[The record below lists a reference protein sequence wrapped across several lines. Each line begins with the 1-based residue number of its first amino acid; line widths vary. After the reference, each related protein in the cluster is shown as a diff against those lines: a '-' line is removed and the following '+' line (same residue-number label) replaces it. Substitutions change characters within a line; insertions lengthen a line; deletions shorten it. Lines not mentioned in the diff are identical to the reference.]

1 MRGADFCRRN
11 RDGAPNGRP
20 PGGKLTGTPAT
31 TFHRMSD
38 PAPALDAVDTVADPQ
53 LDFKRATDELVQHQ
67 GDTIAMALFIAAVVF
82 AALTLK
88 NVIDGFPVI
97 AAVCGLATFICL
109 IYGRAFKQRAQ
120 RPISD
125 QVLAF
130 LTLVILGL
138 VVGERGLTG
147 VLWCY
152 PLILFFYLVADR
164 SLAQLFNACAIVIAT
179 AICYRLHDGQVAFRV
194 GATLLIGSAFAIVY
208 TNILR
213 SQQERQE
220 EQRRRLDLLLRCSN
234 PGGYEWDA
242 TTGTAAFSP
251 RLKEMLGYAADA
263 DTKGWT
269 LENFAYGDDRQKL
282 EHAFARLL
290 QAKGPA
296 GSAQQAKSLDFR
308 MRRADGE
315 RVWLHVDAIA
325 IAGANS
331 RTEKLIASF
340 LDITPLMSAE
350 ESTRAA
356 LQRQQELNEL
366 RSRFVA
372 MTSHEFRTPLAAIL
386 SSAELLRY
394 YGERLPGTEKTAL
407 LGTIDDNVKRMTQM
421 LDQILLIS
429 KAEARMLDFQPRA
442 IDLGELCARL
452 LDDVQLR
459 HADAPSRLR
468 LEFTCNANDRRYD
481 DRLLRHIF
489 DNLLSNAIKYSP
501 RGGDIV
507 FRIGCTP
514 EATEFTVSD
523 QGIGIPAQDIP
534 NLFDSFHRASNVGD
548 IKGTGLGLAIV
559 KASVELHGGSI
570 EVASTP
576 GQGTCF
582 TVSIPS
588 RTAAGD

>member
-1 MRGADFCRRN
+1 
-11 RDGAPNGRP
+11 
-20 PGGKLTGTPAT
+20 
-31 TFHRMSD
+31 MSD
-38 PAPALDAVDTVADPQ
+38 PAPALDAVDTVPDPQ

-67 GDTIAMALFIAAVVF
+67 GDTIAMALYIAAVVF

-88 NVIDGFPVI
+88 NLIDGFPVI
-97 AAVCGLATFICL
+97 AAVCGLATFICG
-109 IYGRAFKQRAQ
+109 IYGRAFKLRAP

-125 QVLAF
+125 RVLAF

-179 AICYRLHDGQVAFRV
+179 ALIYGSHDGQVAFRV

-213 SQQERQE
+213 AQQERQE

-242 TTGTAAFSP
+242 GHGIPEFSP
-251 RLKEMLGYAADA
+251 RLKEMLGHAADA
-263 DTKGWT
+263 DTQDWT
-269 LENFAYGDDRQKL
+269 LEQFAHDDDRQKL
-282 EHAFARLL
+282 EQAFARLL
-290 QAKGPA
+290 RAKGPP
-296 GSAQQAKSLDFR
+296 GSARQTKSFDVR
-308 MRRADGE
+308 MRRVDGE

-325 IAGANS
+325 IAGANG
-331 RTEKLIASF
+331 RAEKLIASF

-350 ESTRAA
+350 ENTRAA

-386 SSAELLRY
+386 SSADLLRY
-394 YGERLPGTEKTAL
+394 YGERLPGAEKTAL
-407 LGTIDDNVKRMTQM
+407 LGTIDDSVRRMTQM
-421 LDQILLIS
+421 LDRILLIS
-429 KAEARMLDFQPRA
+429 KAEARMLDFQPRT
-442 IDLGELCARL
+442 IDLRALCSSMI
-452 LDDVQLR
+452 DDIHLR
-459 HADAPSRLR
+459 HPEAPSRLR
-468 LEFTCNANDRRYD
+468 LEFTGNANDSLYD
-481 DRLLRHIF
+481 DRLLRHVF

-501 RGGDIV
+501 GGGDIV
-507 FRIGCTP
+507 FRVACTP
-514 EATEFTVSD
+514 GETEFAVSD
-523 QGIGIPAQDIP
+523 QGIGIPADDIP
-534 NLFDSFHRASNVGD
+534 HLFDSFHRGSNVGE
-548 IKGTGLGLAIV
+548 IKGTGLGLAVV
-559 KASVELHGGSI
+559 KVSVELHGGRI

-576 GQGTCF
+576 GLGTCF
-582 TVSIPS
+582 TVRIPGKPEDRPELS
-588 RTAAGD
+588 